1 MTILDIIPD
10 LSFAVTITEARIEGG
25 TFDPLDETPSEFRF
39 AYSSDVTKPES
50 RVQIRVTGDVTITKA
65 RIEAEHSGRAY
76 STIPPVTLARYI
88 KKLLRLEIK
97 AQIQELVKK
106 ETAP

>member
-10 LSFAVTITEARIEGG
+10 LTFSVTLTEARIEGG
-25 TFDPLDETPSEFRF
+25 TFDPLNEAPEEFRF

-50 RVQIRVTGDVTITKA
+50 RVQIRVSGEATITKA
-65 RIEAEHSGRAY
+65 QIEAEHSGRAY
-76 STIPPVTLARYI
+76 STIPPVALARYI

-106 ETAP
+106 EPAP